1 MLNKSLITSQVSCL
15 TQLLVKP
22 LETIIAMK
30 YTEAISSLISKGL
43 NEINHSDKGHLS
55 LSTRRAILQAINDPL
70 AIGRISILCA
80 LKVYPIWNEFFKDD
94 TEIIGLIKNTEK
106 FLLGQTDKNELL
118 SNADH
123 LDVFADNYMEDNIT
137 ASFAAKVAVQA
148 AYDVG
153 SDADMVISDYDSDEE
168 IEDPDEWDTAFLAS
182 LVYNGGIVDWDSID
196 DGRNKE
202 FWNWYLTECLSTA
215 FDKKQ
220 MLTNDYKIERP
231 IYKTPEQP
239 RTQIHE
245 YVNNDKVISLF
256 SQLEKIFIEILSDI
270 KGDTLIFDAYRVDTC
285 NYAKVSYYKD
295 GLRLDLELDICVL
308 LYINEFIRNIKDEMY
323 ETQKDEGGFYELKMT
338 INKNGDFIKE
348 FNYDVRVDALQ
359 KKFYDFEFVN
369 DFKAYPRTKK
379 FIPDWLADILKRK
392 RINF

>member
-1 MLNKSLITSQVSCL
+1 
-15 TQLLVKP
+15 
-22 LETIIAMK
+22 MK

-70 AIGRISILCA
+70 VIGRISILCA

-123 LDVFADNYMEDNIT
+123 LDVFVDNYMEDDIT
-137 ASFAAKVAVQA
+137 ATFAAKVAVHA
-148 AYDVG
+148 AYDAG
-153 SDADMVISDYDSDEE
+153 SSAEMVISDYDSDED

-202 FWNWYLTECLSTA
+202 FWNWYLTDCLSTA
-215 FDKKQ
+215 FDKNQ
-220 MLTNDYKIERP
+220 MLTNEYKIKRP

-256 SQLEKIFIEILSDI
+256 SQLEKIFTEILSDI

-308 LYINEFIRNIKDEMY
+308 LYINEFIRNIKNEMY

-359 KKFYDFEFVN
+359 KKIYDFQFVN

>member
-1 MLNKSLITSQVSCL
+1 
-15 TQLLVKP
+15 
-22 LETIIAMK
+22 MK

-43 NEINHSDKGHLS
+43 NEINHSDKRHLS

-308 LYINEFIRNIKDEMY
+308 LYINEFIRNIKNEMY

>member
-1 MLNKSLITSQVSCL
+1 MLFL
-15 TQLLVKP
+15 TKLTKP

>member
-1 MLNKSLITSQVSCL
+1 MASCI
-15 TQLLVKP
+15 P

-55 LSTRRAILQAINDPL
+55 LPTRRAILQAINDSL
-70 AIGRISILCA
+70 VIGRISILCA
-80 LKVYPIWNEFFKDD
+80 LKVYPIWNEFFKND

-153 SDADMVISDYDSDEE
+153 SDAEMVISDYDSDED

-182 LVYNGGIVDWDSID
+182 LVYNGGIVDRDSID

-202 FWNWYLTECLSTA
+202 FWNWYLTDCIKTA
-215 FDKKQ
+215 CADDRLPYPAPEIKA
-220 MLTNDYKIERP
+220 
-231 IYKTPEQP
+231 TPSAKYIP
-239 RTQIHE
+239 YRTQLCLWKE
-245 YVNNDKVISLF
+245 DAECCACVNGIKEVLVKMVAFAQWSKCEFYCYTVESISRP
-256 SQLEKIFIEILSDI
+256 EI
-270 KGDTLIFDAYRVDTC
+270 Y
-285 NYAKVSYYKD
+285 YYKGNEPVWFGPD
-295 GLRLDLELDICVL
+295 GINILIYLSGKVEKLKDLMYSLCPQEGAFYLCKITIDRHNHMDIRFAYDTRYEKL
-308 LYINEFIRNIKDEMY
+308 KEAFSDSDFSEDFSKYPRAKEFIPN
-323 ETQKDEGGFYELKMT
+323 
-338 INKNGDFIKE
+338 
-348 FNYDVRVDALQ
+348 
-359 KKFYDFEFVN
+359 
-369 DFKAYPRTKK
+369 
-379 FIPDWLADILKRK
+379 WLSDILKRK
-392 RINF
+392 RISF

>member
-1 MLNKSLITSQVSCL
+1 
-15 TQLLVKP
+15 
-22 LETIIAMK
+22 MK
-30 YTEAISSLISKGL
+30 YTETISSLISKGL
-43 NEINHSDKGHLS
+43 NEVNHSDKGHLS
-55 LSTRRAILQAINDPL
+55 LPLRRAILQAINDPL
-70 AIGRISILCA
+70 VIGRISILCA

-202 FWNWYLTECLSTA
+202 FWNWYLTDCIKTA
-215 FDKKQ
+215 CA
-220 MLTNDYKIERP
+220 NDRLPYPTSVNKATSSAKYIP
-231 IYKTPEQP
+231 Y
-239 RTQIHE
+239 RTQL
-245 YVNNDKVISLF
+245 SLWK
-256 SQLEKIFIEILSDI
+256 EDAKCCACINGINEILTKIVVSDHWS
-270 KGDTLIFDAYRVDTC
+270 KSEFYFYSVEMTSYTNFYYYQGNEPVLFD
-285 NYAKVSYYKD
+285 
-295 GLRLDLELDICVL
+295 LDINVTIFLSSEIRMLKDLMYSLCPQEGAFYLCKITIDRHNNMDVRFAYDMKNEKL
-308 LYINEFIRNIKDEMY
+308 KSKFRDSDFSKDFSKYPRAKEFIPN
-323 ETQKDEGGFYELKMT
+323 
-338 INKNGDFIKE
+338 
-348 FNYDVRVDALQ
+348 
-359 KKFYDFEFVN
+359 
-369 DFKAYPRTKK
+369 
-379 FIPDWLADILKRK
+379 WLADILKRK
-392 RINF
+392 KISF

>member
-1 MLNKSLITSQVSCL
+1 MI
-15 TQLLVKP
+15 
-22 LETIIAMK
+22 
-30 YTEAISSLISKGL
+30 
-43 NEINHSDKGHLS
+43 
-55 LSTRRAILQAINDPL
+55 QAINDPL
-70 AIGRISILCA
+70 VIGRISILCA

-106 FLLGQTDKNELL
+106 YLLGQTCKKDLL
-118 SNADH
+118 KDADH

-137 ASFAAKVAVQA
+137 AAFAAKVAVQA
-148 AYDVG
+148 AYDAG

-182 LVYNGGIVDWDSID
+182 LVYNGSIVDRDSID

-202 FWNWYLTECLSTA
+202 FWNWYLTDCLSTA
-215 FDKKQ
+215 FEKKQ
-220 MLTNDYKIERP
+220 MLTNDYKIKQP

-256 SQLEKIFIEILSDI
+256 SQLEKIFTEILSDI

-308 LYINEFIRNIKDEMY
+308 LYINEFIRNIKNEMY

-359 KKFYDFEFVN
+359 EKFYDFEFVN
-369 DFKAYPRTKK
+369 GFKAYPRTKK
-379 FIPDWLADILKRK
+379 FIPDWLADILRRK